1 MASIS
6 QTIQRE
12 INPFDSTTFR
22 PGNFWQ
28 EQQNPV
34 LNVESIHQEAISD
47 IKTVLDQVASDH
59 RTRTL
64 MLYGDSGSGKSHLLG
79 RLKRQLNS
87 KAFFAYI
94 GPWPDSDFIWRHIL
108 RQAVDSLLYA
118 PEGQKESQLLLW
130 LKGLPA
136 FKDRGFVKW
145 VLGERGIFIRNFR
158 TSYPTGIYNAKEF
171 FGVLYDLT
179 NPELYPIACD
189 WLRGDLLDEDD
200 LKALGVRSAI
210 DTEDA
215 AQKILANF
223 GKISAETQP
232 IVLCFDQLDNIP
244 RLSNGFIDLQA
255 LFSVNSSI
263 HNEHAK
269 NFLVIISII
278 TNTWKENAARVQSAD
293 KARLLD
299 ASVSLKPI
307 TLDEAEALWAAR
319 LYPLHQQADNQPPSS
334 IYPLTRQ
341 ALEEKFPRART
352 MPRAALMLGR
362 QLYQEEKIKLI
373 NEMVDVSTPT
383 QPDIPKPPVTIVEI
397 NSLAAFQLV
406 WQKEFNQTQQKIS
419 RIGQLASQ
427 ELIQMLREVLGALQ
441 LTEIQPRFLP
451 SPTYANSSLSYQD
464 LDKLKRVGIVWTEAS
479 NLTSFSYVMKACQK
493 AENQNL
499 CQVMYLI
506 RAERLGTPN
515 NQGYRRYETI
525 FTGSLNRHI
534 KPDLTS
540 VHYLATYHNLVN
552 AACSRELVV
561 GDTTPNLD
569 QLEDLIRKSEIL
581 NGCTLLQD
589 LKIVF
594 GTIIDTDPNPDLKA
608 VKDFLLNFV
617 ITQQFMGRQTLTQN
631 ASSQFPQLKESEI
644 EQVIQELC
652 QENRI
657 QIFNPGAKQEA
668 QLICLVPKA
677 S

>member
-1 MASIS
+1 MASID
-6 QTIQRE
+6 QIIQRE
-12 INPFDSTTFR
+12 VNPFDSTTFR

-28 EQQNPV
+28 EQQNPI
-34 LNVESIHQEAISD
+34 LNVESIHQQAISD
-47 IKTVLDQVASDH
+47 IKAVLEQVASDQ

-79 RLKRQLNS
+79 RLKQQLNS

-108 RQAVDSLLYA
+108 RQAFDSLLYA
-118 PEGQKESQLLLW
+118 PEGQKEPQLLLW

-136 FKDRGFVKW
+136 FRDRSFVKW
-145 VLGERGIFIRNFR
+145 VLGERGIFIRNFW
-158 TSYPTGIYNAKEF
+158 TSYPTGIYKAKEF

-179 NPELYPIACD
+179 NPELYPVACD
-189 WLRGDLLDEDD
+189 WLRGEDLDEDD
-200 LKALGVRSAI
+200 LKALGVKSSL

-223 GKISAETQP
+223 GKISAQTQP

-278 TNTWKENAARVQSAD
+278 TNTWKENSARVQSAD

-307 TLDEAEALWAAR
+307 TLDEAESIWAAR
-319 LYPLHQQADNQPPSS
+319 LYPIRQQADKQPGSS

-341 ALEEKFPRART
+341 ALEEKFPRAKT

-362 QLYQEEKIKLI
+362 QLYQEKKVKL
-373 NEMVDVSTPT
+373 VDVSIPT
-383 QPDIPKPPVTIVEI
+383 QPDNSSKSPVIVDTQ
-397 NSLAAFQLV
+397 AAFQLV

-419 RIGQLASQ
+419 RISQLTSQ
-427 ELIQMLREVLGALQ
+427 ELIQMLREVLSALQ
-441 LTEIQPRFLP
+441 VKKIQPRFLP
-451 SPTYANSSLSYQD
+451 SPTFANSSFSYQD
-464 LDKLKRVGIVWTEAS
+464 LDKLKRVGVVWTEAS
-479 NLTSFSYVMKACQK
+479 NLTSFSSVMNACQK
-493 AENQNL
+493 AEEQNL
-499 CQVMYLI
+499 CQIMYLI
-506 RAERLGTPN
+506 RAERLGTPT
-515 NQGYRRYETI
+515 NQGYKRYKKI
-525 FTGSLNRHI
+525 FTASPNCHI
-534 KPDLTS
+534 KPNLTS

-552 AACSRELVV
+552 AACSQELVV
-561 GDTTPNLD
+561 GDITPNLE
-569 QLEDLIRKSEIL
+569 QLEDLIRKSQIL
-581 NGCTLLQD
+581 PGCTLLQD
-589 LKIVF
+589 LRIVS
-594 GTIIDTDPNPDLKA
+594 GTIIEPDKKPDFSA

-617 ITQQFMGRQTLTQN
+617 ITQQFLGRQTLTQN
-631 ASSQFPQLKESEI
+631 ASSRFPKIKELEI
-644 EQVIQELC
+644 EQLIQELC

-657 QIFNPGAKQEA
+657 QIFNPGAKPEA
-668 QLICLVPKA
+668 QLIYLVPKA

>member
-179 NPELYPIACD
+179 NPELYPLACD

-307 TLDEAEALWAAR
+307 TLDEAEASGR
-319 LYPLHQQADNQPPSS
+319 RDF
-334 IYPLTRQ
+334 TRYTS
-341 ALEEKFPRART
+341 K
-352 MPRAALMLGR
+352 
-362 QLYQEEKIKLI
+362 
-373 NEMVDVSTPT
+373 
-383 QPDIPKPPVTIVEI
+383 
-397 NSLAAFQLV
+397 
-406 WQKEFNQTQQKIS
+406 QT
-419 RIGQLASQ
+419 
-427 ELIQMLREVLGALQ
+427 
-441 LTEIQPRFLP
+441 TNLP
-451 SPTYANSSLSYQD
+451 HL
-464 LDKLKRVGIVWTEAS
+464 
-479 NLTSFSYVMKACQK
+479 F
-493 AENQNL
+493 
-499 CQVMYLI
+499 
-506 RAERLGTPN
+506 
-515 NQGYRRYETI
+515 
-525 FTGSLNRHI
+525 
-534 KPDLTS
+534 
-540 VHYLATYHNLVN
+540 
-552 AACSRELVV
+552 
-561 GDTTPNLD
+561 
-569 QLEDLIRKSEIL
+569 IL
-581 NGCTLLQD
+581 
-589 LKIVF
+589 
-594 GTIIDTDPNPDLKA
+594 
-608 VKDFLLNFV
+608 
-617 ITQQFMGRQTLTQN
+617 
-631 ASSQFPQLKESEI
+631 
-644 EQVIQELC
+644 
-652 QENRI
+652 
-657 QIFNPGAKQEA
+657 
-668 QLICLVPKA
+668 
-677 S
+677 